1 MSIFG
6 VDSGVVLGPLASRL
20 GASVALDGDDELVGL
35 EGLHVVQVVAR
46 RLGYNKVEIRVESY
60 FEEQ

>member
-6 VDSGVVLGPLASRL
+6 VDSGVILGPLASRL

-46 RLGYNKVEIRVESY
+46 RLG
-60 FEEQ
+60 